1 VTAWKATPSTP
12 KIVAS
17 GKGKTRS
24 TRERREERKGVWFS
38 NTHTHIS
45 FKIYTENVEF
55 NAFHLR
61 RGMFIKDLGLELV

>member
-1 VTAWKATPSTP
+1 MENYPLHP
-12 KIVAS
+12 QNVAS

-24 TRERREERKGVWFS
+24 MRESREERNGVWFS
-38 NTHTHIS
+38 NAHIS

-61 RGMFIKDLGLELV
+61 MAMFVKDLGLELMYTY